1 MAYLT
6 PADCALD
13 KLIGGLVTDTDLTE
27 SDVWFK
33 YFANELGV
41 YTSQIKTNPMPD
53 ECKRLI
59 RFWIYAQICL
69 RNIGNNINKT
79 QDGYEQDWYKVKYDM
94 YFKLLNEEKA
104 NMTPNKIMGIELD
117 NMQSNQ
123 ERSNTMERA

>member
-1 MAYLT
+1 MSYLT
-6 PADCALD
+6 IPDCALD
-13 KLIGGLVTDTDLTE
+13 KLISSLVTTTDLTE

-41 YTSQIKTNPMPD
+41 YTSQIKTPLPD

-59 RFWIYAQICL
+59 RFWIYVQVCL
-69 RNIGNNINKT
+69 RNIGNNTNKT
-79 QDGYEQDWYKVKYDM
+79 QDGYEQDWYKVKYEM
-94 YFKLLNEEKA
+94 YLKLLNEEKA

>member
-6 PADCALD
+6 TTDCLLD
-13 KLIGGLVTDTDLTE
+13 KLISALVTDTDLAE
-27 SDVWFK
+27 ADVWYN
-33 YFANELGV
+33 YFANGLGV
-41 YTSQIKTNPMPD
+41 YTSQIKIPLPT
-53 ECKRLI
+53 ECKRLV
-59 RFWIYAQICL
+59 RFWIYVQVCM

-79 QDGYEQDWYKVKYDM
+79 QDGYEQDWYKVKYEQ
-94 YFKLLNEEKA
+94 YLKLLDEEKA